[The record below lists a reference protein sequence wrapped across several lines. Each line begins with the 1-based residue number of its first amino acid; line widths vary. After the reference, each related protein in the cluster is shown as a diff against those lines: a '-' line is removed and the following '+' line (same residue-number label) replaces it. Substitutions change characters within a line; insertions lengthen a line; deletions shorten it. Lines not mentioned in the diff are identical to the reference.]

1 MNEASNAGAGVG
13 VGSRASDE
21 DGGRSAEWK
30 SEDFQISIEE
40 ERGRDFKIQKERLQ
54 FYPFRR
60 G

>member
-1 MNEASNAGAGVG
+1 MLVWGWVW
-13 VGSRASDE
+13 VLVRANE